1 MLNYHSNLNRDP
13 ALALFVPNLGHY
25 ANVHAPG
32 DRDKLI
38 AALTSV
44 QGVNRL
50 IGAILSAP
58 SRPPVVAV
66 ESLIFETLG
75 VNAFSLESKK
85 MIGRVVRQIVEQLGG
100 RWVRRGT
107 KTTGQSRFNRGSIYT
122 F

>member
-1 MLNYHSNLNRDP
+1 MLNYHSSLIRDP
-13 ALALFVPNLGHY
+13 AFALFVPNLGQY
-25 ANVHAPG
+25 ANVHTPG
-32 DRDKLI
+32 DRDKLL

-66 ESLIFETLG
+66 ESLVFETLG
-75 VNAFSLESKK
+75 VIAFSLESKK
-85 MIGRVVRQIVEQLGG
+85 MIGRVVRQIVEHLGG
-100 RWVRRGT
+100 HWVRRGA
-107 KTTGQSRFNRGSIYT
+107 KANGLSRFNRGSIYT